1 MEGQSEQENL
11 LQLMSLNIGG
21 NCSGLSYGPED
32 YPNQQSLMEARRIS
46 SQPNA
51 LPLHPWTNFPKAP
64 RSYVEFLA
72 DNSTFLENATGAD
85 MLETITSPIC
95 STQSDFCVFQT
106 QRELLI
112 NNLGKACDYE
122 LADSF
127 LSMDALKVRFQNPPN
142 EVESAHRF
150 TSFQQ
155 QILAQHNHTLLT
167 QEPYEDNCNVSQLQ
181 PRVTKTSSF
190 RQSKG
195 RSSGS
200 RQRASAVDRERRVR
214 ISERIRAL
222 QEQLPNSV
230 EGSQAT
236 VMEDTIDYI
245 KFLQLQLKELTR
257 SRLGGQS
264 ASPPFV
270 FLEMTNEPLEE
281 MMGKLLEGNPSA
293 ASQLLESRGLYMM
306 PMSLVEDLHQSS

>member
-46 SQPNA
+46 SQHNA
-51 LPLHPWTNFPKAP
+51 LPLHPWTNFQKAP

-95 STQSDFCVFQT
+95 STESDFCVFQT

-127 LSMDALKVRFQNPPN
+127 LSMDALKV
-142 EVESAHRF
+142 
-150 TSFQQ
+150 
-155 QILAQHNHTLLT
+155 
-167 QEPYEDNCNVSQLQ
+167 
-181 PRVTKTSSF
+181 K
-190 RQSKG
+190 
-195 RSSGS
+195 
-200 RQRASAVDRERRVR
+200 
-214 ISERIRAL
+214 
-222 QEQLPNSV
+222 
-230 EGSQAT
+230 
-236 VMEDTIDYI
+236 
-245 KFLQLQLKELTR
+245 
-257 SRLGGQS
+257 
-264 ASPPFV
+264 
-270 FLEMTNEPLEE
+270 
-281 MMGKLLEGNPSA
+281 
-293 ASQLLESRGLYMM
+293 
-306 PMSLVEDLHQSS
+306 